1 MIQSSQPPS
10 LLINRLAVYRK
21 GKAVYDELFH
31 SGVNI
36 IRGSN
41 SSGKSTIADFLFF
54 VLGGDFNKW
63 KPEAEECDFVFAELQ
78 VTGAVLTLRREITRS
93 TRQNMGI
100 FWGAVDSALGSSAEG
115 WQFFPFQRS
124 ESKMS
129 FSQVLF
135 NALGFPEVRGDAD
148 SNITMH
154 QLLRLLY
161 VDQLSSVQSLLRDE
175 DFDSPLT
182 RRTIGDLLF
191 GIYDDTLYSA
201 EMALREAKKRLE
213 GTDSQLKNLLVV
225 FDETEQE
232 IEIDKITNLIDEKEG
247 QLQKISSALKDYD
260 STKEIKDA
268 SISEEM
274 EILRARYIGLQDRLA
289 NLKNSAHRLM
299 LDIEDSHRF
308 IWNMEERI
316 KAFDQAS
323 VARDSLS
330 TMRLNQCPVC
340 LSVLGD
346 NFPEGVC
353 HLCKNPISPE
363 SQKSQMLRMKQ
374 ELLFQIRESKQLLIA
389 KEDEHASILR
399 QLPELE
405 EEVVIAKLELEEELG
420 RVRTT
425 RDRHLDELL
434 TQKGRLESEILSLHR
449 QAKALSVLE
458 TLKKRQRDLKSTIQ
472 SLALSIHSRRE
483 KQKKHLGLA
492 HDKIEMFAAEFL
504 RTDLPREDF
513 FMTPERIKVDFEKNT
528 FSVNDRNQF
537 SASSIVYLKNC
548 IHYAI
553 FFASLELAFFRYPRF
568 ILCDNMEDK
577 GMEEKRSQH
586 FQRKIVETARNYSG
600 PFQIIFTTSMID
612 PSLDDTPLCVG
623 QKYSKENKS
632 LKFV

>member
-1 MIQSSQPPS
+1 MIQGSQPSS
-10 LLINRLAVYRK
+10 LLINRLAIYRK
-21 GKAVYDELFH
+21 GKAAYDELFH

-54 VLGGDFNKW
+54 VLGGDFNRW
-63 KPEAEECDFVFAELQ
+63 KPEAEECDFVFAE
-78 VTGAVLTLRREITRS
+78 VKVNGAVLTLRREITRS

-100 FWGAVDSALGSSAEG
+100 FLGDFDSAQGSSAEG

-124 ESKMS
+124 ASKMS

-191 GIYDDTLYSA
+191 GIYDDTLYSD
-201 EMALREAKKRLE
+201 EIALREAKKGLE
-213 GTDSQLKNLLVV
+213 NTDSQLKNLLLV

-232 IEIDKITNLIDEKEG
+232 IEIDKITNLIDEKEE

-260 STKEIKDA
+260 STKEIKGD
-268 SISEEM
+268 SITEEI
-274 EILRARYIGLQDRLA
+274 ETLRTRYIGLQDRLA
-289 NLKNSAHRLM
+289 NLRNSAHRLI

-308 IWNMEERI
+308 IRNMEERV

-330 TMRLNQCPVC
+330 TMILNQCPVC
-340 LSVLGD
+340 LSLLGD
-346 NFPEGVC
+346 NFAEGVC

-363 SQKSQMLRMKQ
+363 SQKSQLLRMKQ
-374 ELLFQIRESKQLLIA
+374 ELSFQIRESKQILIA
-389 KEDEHASILR
+389 KEDEHVSISR

-405 EEVVIAKLELEEELG
+405 EEVIIAKRELEEELR

-425 RDRHLDELL
+425 RNRHLDELL
-434 TQKGRLESEILSLHR
+434 TQKGRLESEIFSLHR

-458 TLKKRQRDLKSTIQ
+458 TLKKRQRELNSAIQ
-472 SLALSIHSRRE
+472 SLSISIHTKRE
-483 KQKKHLGLA
+483 KQQKHLGLA

-504 RTDLPREDF
+504 RSDLPREDIF
-513 FMTPERIKVDFEKNT
+513 TTPERVKVAFDKNT
-528 FSVNDRNQF
+528 FSVNERNQF

-553 FFASLELAFFRYPRF
+553 FFASLELDFDTLDLFYAITWKIRGWKRREAKTF
-568 ILCDNMEDK
+568 K
-577 GMEEKRSQH
+577 EKSSRQRVIIPSHFKSYSQH
-586 FQRKIVETARNYSG
+586 
-600 PFQIIFTTSMID
+600 P
-612 PSLDDTPLCVG
+612 
-623 QKYSKENKS
+623 
-632 LKFV
+632 